1 MRAWA
6 DVAIR
11 GSGGPM
17 RIVDLAKEL
26 DVPPSEVLQA
36 CQRLSIDGSW
46 AGAELS
52 SSDVVV
58 LRAALASGD
67 GPLDLTEPVAADDGE
82 VPVGDVADTDTDN
95 DTDAVTDD
103 ADADDD
109 ADDADADNA
118 EVTEPAPG
126 PDQADQPDQP
136 DQADDVAASDDAL
149 PPTAAGS
156 MPDLIEEITP
166 EPASEPVPAGSGP
179 LGLGPGIGPRAGG
192 IPGAPRAPA
201 TVTPR
206 RVRHFDRGVRAS
218 IVALVLAVA
227 AVVGTN
233 PLRNPGQVAAGWAV
247 AIVLVVACLVS
258 ASRGWYRASTHPD
271 RVGGLWLSL
280 TVLVV
285 GAAAAVGL
293 GLGVWTVVR
302 SAPADSAPLT
312 IGKHQGVQR
321 MRWGYKSLMLVSDTS
336 WERPAKDEGT
346 CWEDRQNSSDV
357 VKRRRSLRV
366 EVGQSLILC
375 KGEHVAEVLD
385 VWPVNRDADDPFPGA
400 KQITAQAMP
409 RCQLA
414 LDAVKAKA
422 AKKGVSVEA
431 QLVIERPT
439 AAGWR
444 AGDRDLTCEA
454 VTGNRSGKLGTS

>member
-1 MRAWA
+1 MLVRASA
-6 DVAIR
+6 GVAIR
-11 GSGGPM
+11 APGGPM

-52 SSDVVV
+52 ASDVVV

-67 GPLDLTEPVAADDGE
+67 GALDLTEPAAADEVEAPVVDAADGGE
-82 VPVGDVADTDTDN
+82 TATDAATDVDADVAPVAEPEQPANPPADPISVDAAEPGPVGGA
-95 DTDAVTDD
+95 
-103 ADADDD
+103 
-109 ADDADADNA
+109 A
-118 EVTEPAPG
+118 E
-126 PDQADQPDQP
+126 
-136 DQADDVAASDDAL
+136 VAASDGAL

-156 MPDLIEEITP
+156 RPDLIEQITP
-166 EPASEPVPAGSGP
+166 EPVPEPVPAGSGP
-179 LGLGPGIGPRAGG
+179 VGVGPGIGPRMGG
-192 IPGAPRAPA
+192 VPGAPRSPA

-206 RVRHFDRGVRAS
+206 RARHFDRGVRAS
-218 IVALVLAVA
+218 VVALVLAVA
-227 AVVGTN
+227 AVVATN
-233 PLRNPGQVAAGWAV
+233 PLRNPAQVAAGWV
-247 AIVLVVACLVS
+247 AAMVLVVACLVS

-271 RVGGLWLSL
+271 RVGGLWLSV

-285 GAAAAVGL
+285 GVVAAVGL
-293 GLGVWTVVR
+293 GLGLWTVVR

-336 WERPAKDEGT
+336 WERPAKDAGT

-357 VKRRRSLRV
+357 VKRRRSMRV
-366 EVGQSLILC
+366 EVGQSLIPC
-375 KGEHVAEVLD
+375 KGEHIAEVLE
-385 VWPVNRDADDPFPGA
+385 VWSVNRDADDPFPGA
-400 KQITAQAMP
+400 SQITAQAMP
-409 RCQLA
+409 RCQKA
-414 LDAVKAKA
+414 LDAVKVKA
-422 AKKGVSVEA
+422 AKKGVSVDA

-454 VTGNRSGKLGTS
+454 VTGNRSGKLGAN